1 MENYMKRRDFMVNT
15 SMGLIGLSL
24 MPIPDVQKLLA
35 STIPDAVWVENGEPE
50 ELVWVALKEYGGIQ
64 RFISKGDVV
73 VIKPNI
79 GWDRPPE
86 LAANT
91 NPLVVRE
98 LVKQCYEAG
107 AKKVR
112 IFDRTCNN
120 PRRCYRNSQIE
131 KYAKEVG
138 AEVVHVRN
146 YRFVNVSIPNGEMVK
161 QWPIYRDYLEAD
173 KVINVPIAKHHGLAT
188 VTLGMK
194 NLMGVMGEKR
204 NEIHSYFEIK
214 LTDIVS
220 AILPTL
226 TVIDAYRILLRN
238 GPTGGN
244 PKDVALKK
252 TVIVSD
258 CTVTADILALD
269 LFDHKLEDVPYIE
282 TAYKRGLAKYNLK
295 KLNLR
300 KIDLST

>member
-1 MENYMKRRDFMVNT
+1 MKRRDFIVNVT
-15 SMGLIGLSL
+15 KGMIGLT
-24 MPIPDVQKLLA
+24 LA
-35 STIPDAVWVENGEPE
+35 SVPGIEKVFASEFPHAVWVENGEPE
-50 ELVWVALKEYGGIQ
+50 DLVRTALKEFGGIQ
-64 RFISKGDVV
+64 RFISKGDIV

-91 NPLVVRE
+91 NPLVVKE
-98 LVKQCYEAG
+98 LVKQCYDSG

-120 PRRCYRNSQIE
+120 PRRCYRNSRIE
-131 KYAKEVG
+131 EYAKEVG
-138 AEVVHVRN
+138 AEVVHVHDN
-146 YRFVNVSIPNGEMVK
+146 RFVEIDIPNGQMVRR
-161 QWPIYRDYLEAD
+161 WPIYKDYLEAD

-194 NLMGVMGEKR
+194 NLMGVMGSRR
-204 NEIHSYFEIK
+204 NEIHSYFPTK

-220 AILPTL
+220 AIMPTL

-244 PKDVALKK
+244 PDDVAVKK
-252 TVIVSD
+252 TLIVSD
-258 CTVTADILALD
+258 CTVTTDILALE
-269 LFDHKLEDVPYIE
+269 LFGHKIQDVPYIE
-282 TAYKRGLAKYNLK
+282 TAYQRGLAKYDMK

-300 KIDLST
+300 KVDLGA